1 MRGIRFECERE
12 MNAPIRTMPGK
23 HPHATLFRGAA
34 CRDTHPPQAGWL
46 CEASIAS
53 RCDACLDMKR
63 IRLNQFLMQ

>member
-1 MRGIRFECERE
+1 MRGIRFERERE

-46 CEASIAS
+46 CEASIA
-53 RCDACLDMKR
+53 
-63 IRLNQFLMQ
+63 